1 MTVLQWCPTGHF
13 TFLPIHAAGCYDDE
27 LAIDCAPDYFI
38 SSYTPAIG
46 PLLALDSAPTTKSFK
61 MMTVIQSKEL
71 PFTRREL
78 ENIQRHVSCEAL
90 IELGIPE
97 VPAGVEA
104 VASHLSNVSI
114 VHFACHGNQNPWKPL
129 ESGLKLDDGVLQIS
143 RIMKEKMPNGSLAFL
158 CACETAMGDQKLP
171 DEAMSI
177 GASLI
182 FSGFRRVVATM
193 W

>member
-27 LAIDCAPDYFI
+27 LVIDCAPDYFI

-46 PLLALDSAPTTKSFK
+46 PLLALDSAPTTQSFQ
-61 MMTVIQSKEL
+61 MMVVIQAKGL
-71 PFTRREL
+71 PSTRREL
-78 ENIQRHVSCEAL
+78 ENIRRHVSCNAL
-90 IELGIPE
+90 IELGVPE

-114 VHFACHGNQNPWKPL
+114 VHFACHGNQDPRKPL
-129 ESGLKLDDGVLQIS
+129 DSGLKLDDGLLRIS
-143 RIMKEKMPNGSLAFL
+143 RIMKEKMPHGSLAFL
-158 CACETAMGDQKLP
+158 CACETAMGDQNLP

-177 GASLI
+177 CASLI
-182 FSGFRRVVATM
+182 FCGFRRVIATM

>member
-1 MTVLQWCPTGHF
+1 MPVLQWCPTGHF
-13 TFLPIHAAGCYDDE
+13 TFLPIHAAGCYDNE
-27 LAIDCAPDYFI
+27 LAIHCAPDYFI
-38 SSYTPAIG
+38 SSYTPTIG
-46 PLLALDSAPTTKSFK
+46 ALLALDSAPTTQLFQ
-61 MMTVIQSKEL
+61 MMAVIQSKEL
-71 PFTRREL
+71 PSTRREL

-90 IELGIPE
+90 IKLGVSG

-114 VHFACHGNQNPWKPL
+114 VHFACHGKQDPWKPL
-129 ESGLKLDDGVLQIS
+129 DSGLKLDDGLLRIS

-158 CACETAMGDQKLP
+158 CACETAMGDQNLP

-182 FSGFRRVVATM
+182 FSGFQQVVATM

>member
-38 SSYTPAIG
+38 STYTPAIG
-46 PLLALDSAPTTKSFK
+46 PLLALDSAPTTQSFQ
-61 MMTVIQSKEL
+61 MMAVISKEL
-71 PFTRREL
+71 PSTRREL
-78 ENIQRHVSCEAL
+78 ENIRKHVSCEAL
-90 IELGIPE
+90 VELGVPE

-104 VASHLSNVSI
+104 VASCLSDVSI
-114 VHFACHGNQNPWKPL
+114 VHFACHGKQDPWKPL
-129 ESGLKLDDGVLQIS
+129 DSGLKLDDGLLRIS

-158 CACETAMGDQKLP
+158 CACETAMGDQNLP

-177 GASLI
+177 GACLI

>member
-13 TFLPIHAAGCYDDE
+13 TFLPIHAAGCYDNE

-38 SSYTPAIG
+38 SSYTPTIG
-46 PLLALDSAPTTKSFK
+46 ALLTLDSAPTTQPFQ
-61 MMTVIQSKEL
+61 MMAVIQSKEL
-71 PFTRREL
+71 PSTRREL
-78 ENIQRHVSCEAL
+78 ENIRRHVSCEAL
-90 IELGIPE
+90 VELGVPE

-104 VASHLSNVSI
+104 VASRLSNVSI
-114 VHFACHGNQNPWKPL
+114 VHFACHGKQDPRKPL
-129 ESGLKLDDGVLQIS
+129 DSGLKLDDGLLRIS
-143 RIMKEKMPNGSLAFL
+143 RIMKEKIPNGSLAFL
-158 CACETAMGDQKLP
+158 CACETAMGDQNLP